1 MSETPNCSYE
11 FFTVHTDSIS
21 SNNWVDAN
29 QNNFVSHLFRPLEN
43 VVQVSIVCSSIPVSD
58 SNVCYLRVNELTS
71 QFNESSGELTNPTF
85 DVSTNTFSTSATVAS
100 VPTIKDKIRG
110 SLAKFNVN
118 LSGRTI
124 YEQQDYS
131 TQTQFIT
138 PINRIDRLTT
148 EILDEN
154 GELAVIDS
162 NVFISYRFTC
172 IKENLCPRVPQKKLR

>member
-11 FFTVHTDSIS
+11 FFTIHTDSMN
-21 SNNWVDAN
+21 SNTWVN
-29 QNNFVSHLFRPLEN
+29 GSQNNYVNYLFRPLEN
-43 VVQVSIVCSSIPVSD
+43 VVQVSVVCSSIPVSD
-58 SNVCYLRVNELTS
+58 SNVCYLRIEELSS
-71 QFNESSGELTNPTF
+71 QFNESSGETGASNVFSVT
-85 DVSTNTFSTSATVAS
+85 STPVT
-100 VPTIKDKIRG
+100 KDKIRG

-154 GELAVIDS
+154 GVPAVVDS

-172 IKENLCPRVPQKKLR
+172 MKENLCPRKPQKKLR